1 MNDIYLNPLYLNH
14 WVFFKKLQNNFF
26 FENHLHGKKQDLRF
40 ESNQWVVPVC
50 ACSGWVRTAM
60 YWIWQ
65 ASLNFLDNKFLIQKE
80 KKKKRS
86 IYILFINVRDYI
98 QNILWLIQHRYPL
111 LEQTPAKPEAH
122 VWLSTMVLIIST
134 LNDALCHPSL
144 SLNSLFHI
152 KDRKHL

>member
-50 ACSGWVRTAM
+50 ARCGWVHTAM

-80 KKKKRS
+80 KKKKKEH
-86 IYILFINVRDYI
+86 IYPFYKCQRLYSKYFVTDTAQVPIIRTDTSKTRGSCLTFNHGTYHFNTKWCAVSSLTFIEFFIPYKR
-98 QNILWLIQHRYPL
+98 
-111 LEQTPAKPEAH
+111 
-122 VWLSTMVLIIST
+122 
-134 LNDALCHPSL
+134 
-144 SLNSLFHI
+144 
-152 KDRKHL
+152 